1 MILIDLT
8 LVHQHILILIR
19 ILDKSAVMV
28 RARDLRILLVES
40 EILMRHGSVHEIW
53 LVGVWDILSRLG
65 EKTVFTEGTRP
76 AVWNCW
82 GVEALEGVVVVLLLL
97 ILLQPTCP
105 IRRIPKPM
113 PQPICRPI
121 TNRFTYIR
129 NAIIRSDSILAR

>member
-1 MILIDLT
+1 
-8 LVHQHILILIR
+8 
-19 ILDKSAVMV
+19 MV
-28 RARDLRILLVES
+28 RARDLRILLVEA
-40 EILMRHGSVHEIW
+40 EILMRHGSIHKIG

-82 GVEALEGVVVVLLLL
+82 GVEALEGVLVLLLM
-97 ILLQPTCP
+97 LLQPTCP
-105 IRRIPKPM
+105 NRRIPKPM

-121 TNRFTYIR
+121 TNRLPNIR